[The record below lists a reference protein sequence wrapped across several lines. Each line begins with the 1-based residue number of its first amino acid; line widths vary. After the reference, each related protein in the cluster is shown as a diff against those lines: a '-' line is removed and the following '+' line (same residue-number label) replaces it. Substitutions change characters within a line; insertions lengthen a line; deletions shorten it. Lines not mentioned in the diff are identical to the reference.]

1 MKSLCIYNFRE
12 TDLATIERDVP
23 YLVIGVKHSTRYNIK
38 LLEAYEAQIKL
49 IATVKNPR
57 YIGEVQDEECHMLE
71 VAWATFPS
79 VKRKETE
86 QVKKGQEYLKMRGK
100 YE

>member
-1 MKSLCIYNFRE
+1 MKSLCIYNFKE

-23 YLVIGVKHSTRYNIK
+23 YLVIGVKHSASYNIK
-38 LLEAYEAQIKL
+38 LLGAYGAQIEL
-49 IATVKNPR
+49 IRTVKNPK
-57 YIGEVQDEECHMLE
+57 YIGEVRDEVNHMLE
-71 VAWATFPS
+71 VAWVTFPS

>member
-23 YLVIGVKHSTRYNIK
+23 YLVIGVKYSTRYNIK
-38 LLEAYEAQIKL
+38 LLEEYGAQIKL
-49 IATVKNPR
+49 IATVKNPG
-57 YIGEVQDEECHMLE
+57 YIGEVQDETNHMLE

-79 VKRKETE
+79 VKKE
-86 QVKKGQEYLKMRGK
+86 K
-100 YE
+100 

>member
-1 MKSLCIYNFRE
+1 MKSLCIYSFKE

-23 YLVIGVKHSTRYNIK
+23 YLVIGVRDSDDYNLKI
-38 LLEAYEAQIKL
+38 LEGFGAQIQL
-49 IATVKNPR
+49 IGTVKNPK
-57 YIGEVQDEECHMLE
+57 YIGEVRDEVNHMLE

-86 QVKKGQEYLKMRGK
+86 QVKKEQEYLKMRGK